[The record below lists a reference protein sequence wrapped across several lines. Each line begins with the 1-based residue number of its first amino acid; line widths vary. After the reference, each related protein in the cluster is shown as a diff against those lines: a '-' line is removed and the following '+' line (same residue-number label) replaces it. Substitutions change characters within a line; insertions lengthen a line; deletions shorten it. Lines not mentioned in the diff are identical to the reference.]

1 MVPASRRLLLL
12 LLGASCWT
20 CLPASAA
27 FGTVAPAP
35 ILQQPCSHFTFKS
48 CEQCLTNVS
57 CLWCYTNKTCMDYPV
72 RSIFP
77 SSSLCSLS
85 DARWGFCWMNFE
97 AFIITMSVLVGVL
110 LLSIGFCC
118 CYCCCCCRKNSRRGL
133 DAEEERFIT
142 ERDERRLQAL
152 KRKNERKAKHDEIRK
167 KYGLLQDLEHPYS
180 KFENE

>member
-1 MVPASRRLLLL
+1 MVPPPRRLLALL
-12 LLGASCWT
+12 LAAAAHWIC
-20 CLPASAA
+20 SAA
-27 FGTVAPAP
+27 LEVHSTVTPVP
-35 ILQQPCSHFTFKS
+35 ILQHSCSYYSSKS
-48 CEQCLTNVS
+48 CEQCLANVS

-77 SSSLCSLS
+77 SSTLCSLS

-97 AFIITMSVLVGVL
+97 AFVITISVLAGLL
-110 LLSIGFCC
+110 LLSVGICC
-118 CYCCCCCRKNSRRGL
+118 CYCCCCRKHSRRGL

-142 ERDERRLQAL
+142 EREDRRVQAL